1 MTDESKPMV
10 TRAGLLSMQVC
21 VPKTFTD
28 EEARDF
34 AEQAN
39 PCGTSGGWH
48 MRKTGNELLADSP
61 ERVQCEEREDCV
73 HIMFD
78 A

>member
-1 MTDESKPMV
+1 MNTPSI
-10 TRAGLLSMQVC
+10 TRRGVFDCQVC
-21 VPKTFTD
+21 VPKTYSD
-28 EEARDF
+28 G
-34 AEQAN
+34 QAMKFISDVN

-48 MRKTGNELLADSP
+48 MRKNGDELLRGDK
-61 ERVQCEEREDCV
+61 ERTPCEEREDYV